1 MARRI
6 RVGDVIEIITSRGFA
21 YGHITH
27 IHKTERA
34 SFGPLVRALPG
45 FFDNRPS
52 QFDGL
57 VRESPVSMMFCA
69 LNRAMRDGICEVAGS
84 VPVPE
89 ESQEFPLFRNT
100 QDYGVRPS
108 TDPKRW
114 WFWDGEKSWF
124 VGKLKPEQRRMPI
137 EEIVD
142 GELLRERVETGWS
155 PATDP
160 FLR

>member
-34 SFGPLVRALPG
+34 SYGPLVRVLPG
-45 FFDNRPS
+45 FFVSRPG

-57 VRESPVSMMFCA
+57 ARQRPVPMMFCA
-69 LNRAMRDGICEVAGS
+69 SKAF
-84 VPVPE
+84 PV
-89 ESQEFPLFRNT
+89 FRTT
-100 QDYGVRPS
+100 QDYGVQPS

-114 WFWDGEKSWF
+114 WFWDGEKEWL
-124 VGKLKPEQRRMPI
+124 VGKLKPEQRQMPI
-137 EEIVD
+137 REIVD
-142 GELLRERVETGWS
+142 GVLLRERIETGWS

-160 FLR
+160 VLR